1 MADLSELLVLA
12 RVVERG
18 SFSRAARDFGVPPST
33 LSRKVAALER
43 RLGVRLL
50 ERTTRTLRVTEVGA
64 ILAERCIRIARDVE
78 DAERAVAD
86 HSRAPRGVLRISA
99 PQALA
104 EFAIA
109 PILVDYLRRYADMRV
124 DLVIDERIADLVR
137 DGIDA
142 AIRVA
147 PRLSDSSMIAVRLGR
162 ITPVLIAAP
171 AYLERAPP
179 LKHPRDLPAH
189 AVVGFG
195 RERRPVSWS
204 YVGRGGRRHQVQL
217 TPRAIG
223 NSFVVVRTLCEGGV
237 GLAQLPGFVTAIA
250 APGALVP
257 IEPGGFRPASLE
269 VAIVMPSGRQ
279 ASPKLA
285 AFVDMMRAFVTRHP
299 ELFEPL

>member
-64 ILAERCIRIARDVE
+64 MLAERCSRLARDVE

-109 PILVDYLRRYADMRV
+109 PILADYLRRYADMRV
-124 DLVIDERIADLVR
+124 DLLVDERVADLVR
-137 DGIDA
+137 DGLDA

-147 PRLSDSSMIAVRLGR
+147 PRLTDSSLVAVRLGR

-171 AYLERAPP
+171 AYLDRAPA
-179 LKHPRDLPAH
+179 LKHPRDLAAH
-189 AVVGFG
+189 AVIAFG
-195 RERRPVSWS
+195 RERRPVTWS
-204 YVGRGGRRHQVQL
+204 YVGRGGRREQVQL
-217 TPRAIG
+217 TPRAIA
-223 NSFVVVRTLCEGGV
+223 NSFVAVRTLCEGGV
-237 GLAQLPGFVTAIA
+237 GLAQQPAFVTAIA

-257 IEPGGFRPASLE
+257 VEPGGFRPAPLE